1 MPSPAPPPPAYQDA
15 PRDCR
20 ALITLLHRTLADH
33 AAQHRTN
40 PDWSDAGDLAGLRQR
55 LYEAILPTRNCLI
68 EAEAQAEVE
77 ALVCQV
83 RPARV

>member
-1 MPSPAPPPPAYQDA
+1 MPSPATAYHDA
-15 PRDCR
+15 ARDCS

-33 AAQHRTN
+33 AAQHRAN
-40 PDWSDAGDLAGLRQR
+40 PDWSDVGDLASLRQR
-55 LYEAILPTRNCLI
+55 LYEAILPNRNCLI

-77 ALVCQV
+77 ALVRQV